1 MDVSVDS
8 DILKQ
13 LNTAEAKDLHDISDS
28 LSACGVGK
36 IVNLP
41 QIIVVG
47 EQSAGKSSVLEAI
60 SHVRFPVQG
69 GLCTRFATEL
79 VLRQAPET
87 RVDVSV
93 RFADETKKPQAFQR
107 TGFREDDLPD
117 IIKEAQECMGF
128 TRAGRDF
135 SKDVLRLEI
144 QGPGM
149 YPLTLVDLPGLFHA
163 ETETQSLAGKETVDQ
178 LVESYMKQKNSIILV
193 VVSANSQLA
202 SHVAL
207 RRVKDIDPKRQ
218 RTIGVIT
225 KPDLTHPGLDD
236 EKTYIRVAKNQ
247 ESANKLQLGW
257 HVLRNRSEK
266 EASLEARDEVEEE
279 FFKSGAWAA
288 IPENDRG
295 IANLRRKLSKVL
307 YDHIRNSLPSVVEDI
322 ENSLRERQEQLDRLG
337 KPRADDAEKRLF
349 LVSIAGEFQ
358 RLARDGIHGRY
369 NEHRFFGD
377 LEAEDRKLR
386 AQLRSF
392 NRAFDY
398 ILKTKGSKQLIVGD
412 EQEAQQEVE
421 YPDYL
426 EAFLAQ
432 YEFPDPEMITTTEL
446 NAQLEKHA
454 AANLGRELPG
464 SSNTD
469 LAIQL
474 FKKQAA
480 PWKEIAE
487 CHIRQVIDIA
497 KAFVDDLFSHVAGP
511 PGINRTTEAIL
522 TTCVDPFFEE
532 KEKLLQDKLEEL
544 LRPYVEGYALPSDV
558 DFYSSLS
565 QRTMSRFA
573 SQLCSVLQD
582 QHPELFDK
590 ETQLELKPWMITR
603 AMEQEAEQG
612 EFGTE
617 KVIDMMQA
625 YYEMSRRTFTDNVV
639 NLAIES
645 CLMCDIPKIL
655 TPTEVNCMSDERLSE
670 LADESVNTVSQRE
683 TLREEVKILSQGL
696 ALCRRYRPRPS
707 TVRPSPKVKL
717 SSSAQGKPANKPST
731 MKAIEPAPTS
741 NSTYNTGLDALKKEM
756 HAALVQT
763 GVLKPVPA
771 TDANLPAEPAVTAKS
786 NNILATAAAAA
797 TAAQS
802 QKPGEPVSSIFSQS
816 TGATTNGSVS
826 KPVTSSLFSQST
838 GSTSANP
845 ATKPAAPTG
854 GLFGGSATSTTK
866 PAAPASSGFGSGGL
880 FGTGSSSTSKPAVPT
895 SSPFPSGG
903 IFGSSASSTS
913 IPATSSPSAFGSG
926 GLFGGS
932 APKSPAPASS
942 SGGLFGSAKRKEPS
956 QTSEGQSPSS
966 TTSWDMKQWDA
977 FRTKLPFTDHEG
989 KDQWSGKP
997 TTERFQHICA
1007 ASSFVASPEEHR
1019 LADAAK
1025 RLQ

>member
-207 RRVKDIDPKRQ
+207 RRVKEMDPKRQ

-236 EKTYIRVAKNQ
+236 EKTYIRVARNQ

-266 EASLEARDEVEEE
+266 EVSLEARDEVEEE
-279 FFKSGAWAA
+279 FFKSGAWAT

-398 ILKTKGSKQLIVGD
+398 ILKTKGSKQLIVAD
-412 EQEAQQEVE
+412 DQETQQEAE

-426 EAFLAQ
+426 EAFLGQ
-432 YEFPDPEMITTTEL
+432 YDFPDPEMITATEL

-454 AANLGRELPG
+454 AANQGRELPG
-464 SSNTD
+464 SSNPD

-474 FKKQAA
+474 FKRQAT

-544 LRPYVEGYALPSDV
+544 LRPYVEGYALPPDV
-558 DFYSSLS
+558 DFYGSLS
-565 QRTMSRFA
+565 QRAMSRFA
-573 SQLCSVLQD
+573 SQLCGALQD
-582 QHPELFDK
+582 QHPELFNK
-590 ETQLELKPWMITR
+590 GAQLELKPWMITR

-625 YYEMSRRTFTDNVV
+625 YYEMSRRTFTDNVI

-645 CLMCDIPKIL
+645 CLVCDIPNIL

-670 LADESVNTVSQRE
+670 LADESENTVSQRE

-707 TVRPSPKVKL
+707 TVRPTPKVKL
-717 SSSAQGKPANKPST
+717 SASAQGKVPAAKPAT
-731 MKAIEPAPTS
+731 KPVAAIEPAPI
-741 NSTYNTGLDALKKEM
+741 STLVYNTGLDALKKEIG
-756 HAALVQT
+756 AAL
-763 GVLKPVPA
+763 A
-771 TDANLPAEPAVTAKS
+771 TDANHTNEPAPAAKS
-786 NNILATAAAAA
+786 NNILAT
-797 TAAQS
+797 TAVAQA
-802 QKPGEPVSSIFSQS
+802 QKLGNPVSSLFSQS
-816 TGATTNGSVS
+816 TSAATNGSAS

-838 GSTSANP
+838 GSTSASP
-845 ATKPAAPTG
+845 ATKPTASGG
-854 GLFGGSATSTTK
+854 GLFGGSASSSTK
-866 PAAPASSGFGSGGL
+866 PAVPFSSGFGSGGL
-880 FGTGSSSTSKPAVPT
+880 FGGGSSSA
-895 SSPFPSGG
+895 
-903 IFGSSASSTS
+903 S
-913 IPATSSPSAFGSG
+913 IPATSSPSGFGSG
-926 GLFGGS
+926 GLFGGG
-932 APKSPAPASS
+932 AA
-942 SGGLFGSAKRKEPS
+942 
-956 QTSEGQSPSS
+956 
-966 TTSWDMKQWDA
+966 
-977 FRTKLPFTDHEG
+977 
-989 KDQWSGKP
+989 KP
-997 TTERFQHICA
+997 TTPA
-1007 ASSFVASPEEHR
+1007 ASPSRP
-1019 LADAAK
+1019 LGIAK
-1025 RLQ
+1025 PIERTQTSQDISRTS

>member
-207 RRVKDIDPKRQ
+207 RRVKEMDPKRQ

-236 EKTYIRVAKNQ
+236 EKTYIRVARNQ

-266 EASLEARDEVEEE
+266 EVSLEARDEVEEE
-279 FFKSGAWAA
+279 FFKSGAWAT

-295 IANLRRKLSKVL
+295 IASLRKKLSRVL

-392 NRAFDY
+392 NQ
-398 ILKTKGSKQLIVGD
+398 T
-412 EQEAQQEVE
+412 
-421 YPDYL
+421 
-426 EAFLAQ
+426 
-432 YEFPDPEMITTTEL
+432 ITTTEL

-454 AANLGRELPG
+454 AANQGRELPG

-522 TTCVDPFFEE
+522 ATCVDPFFEE
-532 KEKLLQDKLEEL
+532 KEKLLHEKLEEL
-544 LRPYVEGYALPSDV
+544 LRPYVEGYALPPDV

-565 QRTMSRFA
+565 QRAMSRFA
-573 SQLCSVLQD
+573 SQLCSALQD
-582 QHPELFDK
+582 QHPELFNKDA
-590 ETQLELKPWMITR
+590 QLELKPWMITR

-625 YYEMSRRTFTDNVV
+625 YYEMSRRTFTDNVI

-645 CLMCDIPKIL
+645 CLVCDIPNIL

-670 LADESVNTVSQRE
+670 LADESENTVSQRE

-696 ALCRRYRPRPS
+696 AMCRRYRPRPS
-707 TVRPSPKVKL
+707 TVRPTPKVKL
-717 SSSAQGKPANKPST
+717 SASAQGKAPAATIKPVA
-731 MKAIEPAPTS
+731 AIEPAPI
-741 NSTYNTGLDALKKEM
+741 STLVYNTGLDALKKEIG
-756 HAALVQT
+756 AAL
-763 GVLKPVPA
+763 A
-771 TDANLPAEPAVTAKS
+771 TDTNHTNEPAPAAKS
-786 NNILATAAAAA
+786 NNILATAAAAQ
-797 TAAQS
+797 AQ
-802 QKPGEPVSSIFSQS
+802 KLGNPVSSIFSQS
-816 TGATTNGSVS
+816 TSATTNGSAS

-838 GSTSANP
+838 GSTSASP
-845 ATKPAAPTG
+845 ATKPSASGG
-854 GLFGGSATSTTK
+854 GLFGGSASSSTQ
-866 PAAPASSGFGSGGL
+866 PAVPVFSGFSSGGL
-880 FGTGSSSTSKPAVPT
+880 F
-895 SSPFPSGG
+895 
-903 IFGSSASSTS
+903 SAGVNSTS
-913 IPATSSPSAFGSG
+913 ISATSSPLPFGSG
-926 GLFGGS
+926 GLFGGGT
-932 APKSPAPASS
+932 PKSTAPGTSPSRPLGVANP
-942 SGGLFGSAKRKEPS
+942 KER
-956 QTSEGQSPSS
+956 SS
-966 TTSWDMKQWDA
+966 TTNWDLLQWQI
-977 FRTKLPFTDHEG
+977 FRTNYPFIDKETPDPFVG
-989 KDQWSGKP
+989 P
-997 TTERFQHICA
+997 ERMQHICA
-1007 ASSFVASPEEHR
+1007 LKAHSSFSPEE
-1019 LADAAK
+1019 L
-1025 RLQ
+1025 RLQHKFLGQ

>member
-202 SHVAL
+202 SHMAL
-207 RRVKDIDPKRQ
+207 RRVKEMDPKRQ

-236 EKTYIRVAKNQ
+236 EKTYIKVARNQ
-247 ESANKLQLGW
+247 ENANKLQLGW

-279 FFKSGAWAA
+279 FFKSGAWAT

-358 RLARDGIHGRY
+358 RLARDGIQGRY

-398 ILKTKGSKQLIVGD
+398 ILKTKGSKQLIVADDQEPED
-412 EQEAQQEVE
+412 EVQC
-421 YPDYL
+421 PDYL
-426 EAFLAQ
+426 EAFLGQ
-432 YEFPDPEMITTTEL
+432 YEFPDPEMITTSEL
-446 NAQLEKHA
+446 NAELEKHA

-487 CHIRQVIDIA
+487 CHIKQVIDIA

-522 TTCVDPFFEE
+522 TTCVDPFFED

-544 LRPYVEGYALPSDV
+544 LRPYAEGYALPSDV

-565 QRTMSRFA
+565 QRAMSRFA
-573 SQLCSVLQD
+573 SQLCSALQD

-590 ETQLELKPWMITR
+590 EAQLELQPWMITR

-625 YYEMSRRTFTDNVV
+625 YYEMSRRTFTDNVI

-645 CLMCDIPKIL
+645 CLVCDIPKIL

-670 LADESVNTVSQRE
+670 LADESDSTVSRRE

-707 TVRPSPKVKL
+707 TVRPSSKVKL
-717 SSSAQGKPANKPST
+717 SASVQGKAPAKPAT
-731 MKAIEPAPTS
+731 KPVAAIEPAPISTS
-741 NSTYNTGLDALKKEM
+741 VYNTGLDALKKEIG
-756 HAALVQT
+756 AALVQT
-763 GVLKPVPA
+763 GVLSVPA
-771 TDANLPAEPAVTAKS
+771 TDTNHKEKPAPTPES
-786 NNILATAAAAA
+786 NNIIATAVAAAAR
-797 TAAQS
+797 S
-802 QKPGEPVSSIFSQS
+802 QKSEEPVRSVFGQN
-816 TGATTNGSVS
+816 TGGTTNGSTS
-826 KPVTSSLFSQST
+826 KPVTNSVFGQRPI
-838 GSTSANP
+838 SASASP
-845 ATKPAAPTG
+845 ADKPTASGG
-854 GLFGGSATSTTK
+854 GLFGGSASSSTK
-866 PAAPASSGFGSGGL
+866 PTVPASSGFGSGGL
-880 FGTGSSSTSKPAVPT
+880 FGGGSSSASRPA
-895 SSPFPSGG
+895 
-903 IFGSSASSTS
+903 A
-913 IPATSSPSAFGSG
+913 SSPS
-926 GLFGGS
+926 LFGGG
-932 APKSPAPASS
+932 APKSTAPA
-942 SGGLFGSAKRKEPS
+942 
-956 QTSEGQSPSS
+956 
-966 TTSWDMKQWDA
+966 
-977 FRTKLPFTDHEG
+977 
-989 KDQWSGKP
+989 
-997 TTERFQHICA
+997 
-1007 ASSFVASPEEHR
+1007 ASPISR
-1019 LADAAK
+1019 TS
-1025 RLQ
+1025 

>member
-207 RRVKDIDPKRQ
+207 RRVKEMDPKRQ

-236 EKTYIRVAKNQ
+236 EKTYIRVARNQ
-247 ESANKLQLGW
+247 ENANKLQLGW

-266 EASLEARDEVEEE
+266 EASLEARDDVEEE
-279 FFKSGAWAA
+279 FFKSGAWAT
-288 IPENDRG
+288 IPENDCG

-358 RLARDGIHGRY
+358 RLARDGIQGRY

-398 ILKTKGSKQLIVGD
+398 ILKTKGFKQLIVAD
-412 EQEAQQEVE
+412 DQESQDDVQC
-421 YPDYL
+421 PDYL
-426 EAFLAQ
+426 EAFLGQ
-432 YEFPDPEMITTTEL
+432 YEFPDPEMITTAEL

-474 FKKQAA
+474 FKKQAT

-544 LRPYVEGYALPSDV
+544 LRPYLEGYALPSDV

-565 QRTMSRFA
+565 QRAMNRFA
-573 SQLCSVLQD
+573 SQLCSALQD
-582 QHPELFDK
+582 QHPKLFDK
-590 ETQLELKPWMITR
+590 KAQLELEPWMITR

-645 CLMCDIPKIL
+645 CLVCDIPNIL
-655 TPTEVNCMSDERLSE
+655 TPTEVNCMSDLRLSE
-670 LADESVNTVSQRE
+670 LANESENTVSQRQ

-707 TVRPSPKVKL
+707 TIRPSSKVKL
-717 SSSAQGKPANKPST
+717 SASAQGKAPAAKLASKPVA
-731 MKAIEPAPTS
+731 AIEPAPI
-741 NSTYNTGLDALKKEM
+741 STPAYNTSLKALGKEVG
-756 HAALVQT
+756 AALVQT
-763 GVLKPVPA
+763 GVLSVPA
-771 TDANLPAEPAVTAKS
+771 TDTNHPDKPAPTAKS
-786 NNILATAAAAA
+786 NNIIATAVAAAAK
-797 TAAQS
+797 S
-802 QKPGEPVSSIFSQS
+802 QKSEEPVRSVFGQNTS
-816 TGATTNGSVS
+816 GTTNGSAS
-826 KPVTSSLFSQST
+826 KPVTNSLFGQSPIP
-838 GSTSANP
+838 TSASP
-845 ATKPAAPTG
+845 ADKPTASG
-854 GLFGGSATSTTK
+854 GGIFGGSASSSTK
-866 PAAPASSGFGSGGL
+866 PTVPASGFGSGGR
-880 FGTGSSSTSKPAVPT
+880 FGGGSSSTIKPAD
-895 SSPFPSGG
+895 S
-903 IFGSSASSTS
+903 GSSAPSFGDWVSDLGANS
-913 IPATSSPSAFGSG
+913 PSKPATSSSSPFSSG
-926 GLFGGS
+926 NLFGGGGAS
-932 APKSPAPASS
+932 NPKPADSGSPSPSFPKFSFGTPASKPATSSTSLFGGGTPKSTSS
-942 SGGLFGSAKRKEPS
+942 PNFLPIKR
-956 QTSEGQSPSS
+956 
-966 TTSWDMKQWDA
+966 A
-977 FRTKLPFTDHEG
+977 
-989 KDQWSGKP
+989 
-997 TTERFQHICA
+997 I
-1007 ASSFVASPEEHR
+1007 
-1019 LADAAK
+1019 
-1025 RLQ
+1025 